1 MEIRSRST
9 YEVRVYLGSI
19 NEDTLKEFS
28 ESELVHEIG
37 IFQESCK
44 QTIPV
49 RLTSTT
55 FISKTHYME
64 EGWEIAAINYPRVET
79 ESSKIDVFMKDLA
92 VYLLDKF
99 KQNRISIVMP
109 DETLMVE
116 RNSKKSLF
124 KWGALVAKVLG

>member
-19 NEDTLKEFS
+19 NEETLKSFS
-28 ESELVHEIG
+28 KKDLIKEIG
-37 IFQESCK
+37 LFQEKYS

-49 RLTSTT
+49 RVTDTT
-55 FISKTHYME
+55 FVSKTHYTE
-64 EGWEIAAINYPRVET
+64 DGWEVAAINYPRVET
-79 ESSKIDVFMKDLA
+79 ESSKIDEFMKDLA
-92 VYLLDKF
+92 VCLLDKF

-109 DETLMVE
+109 DETLMIE
-116 RNSKKSLF
+116 RSSKQTLF